1 MRLYVILRYSGMVM
15 LFAALF
21 MAVSAV
27 VSLIGGM
34 DSSFYPLVLSSL
46 LTALMG
52 AFPLL
57 FVPRIEQ
64 ITNKEGFCIVVGSW
78 IMACIVGMFPYL
90 MWGGEFTL
98 INAWFESVS
107 GFTTTGA
114 TILQDVE
121 ALPRGLMFWR
131 SCTAWLGGV
140 GVVMFA
146 LVILPSL
153 GKTKM
158 TLSNVELSSLAKD
171 NYRYRTQQI
180 VRILM
185 VVYMGLTAVT
195 TLLLKLSGMGWF
207 DALNHAMSACA
218 TCGFGTKNTSIAFY
232 NNPYIELVL
241 IGAMVM
247 AGIHFGLIYATI
259 VGKSKNIFRS
269 EVSRTYFAVIGVGT
283 VLIAISLYFGHVYP
297 DLLTSLRHSA
307 FQFVSLLSTTGF
319 ATADTNT
326 WTTLAI
332 LLLIFA
338 SVVCGCAGST
348 SGGLKIDRMLLFA
361 KMFKARLRRQQHP
374 NAVIR
379 IKVDGVIQ
387 EHELLTTVVTFMVTY
402 LVLIFV
408 GSVVNALFGLD
419 MMTSVS
425 SAVACLGNVGPGF
438 GEVGSMATYSELPTI
453 LKLQDAFLMLMGRL
467 EIFGFIQLFFLK
479 WWR

>member
-1 MRLYVILRYSGMVM
+1 MRLYVILRYSGLVM

-27 VSLIGGM
+27 VSFLNGM
-34 DSSFYPLVLSSL
+34 DSSFYPLVMSAL
-46 LTALMG
+46 LTTLLG
-52 AFPLL
+52 SFPML
-57 FVPRIEQ
+57 FVPKIEQ
-64 ITNKEGFCIVVGSW
+64 ISNKEGFCIVVGSW
-78 IMACIVGMFPYL
+78 IMACVVGMFPYL

-98 INAWFESVS
+98 VNAWFESVS

-114 TILQDVE
+114 TILKDIE
-121 ALPRGLMFWR
+121 ALPKGLLFWR

-195 TLLLKLSGMGWF
+195 FLLLKLAGMGWF
-207 DALNHAMSACA
+207 DAVNHAMSACS
-218 TCGFGTKNTSIAFY
+218 TCGFGTKNLSIAFY
-232 NNPYIELVL
+232 DNIFIEL
-241 IGAMVM
+241 IMMGAMIM

-259 VGKSKNIFRS
+259 IGNSKNIFRS
-269 EVSRTYFAVIGVGT
+269 EVTRTYFAVIAGGT
-283 VLIAISLYFGHVYP
+283 LLVALSLYFGHVYP
-297 DLLTSLRHSA
+297 DLLSSLRHSA
-307 FQFVSLLSTTGF
+307 FQFVSLITTSGF
-319 ATADTNT
+319 ATADTNS
-326 WTTLAI
+326 WTTFAI

-338 SVVCGCAGST
+338 SVVCSCAGST
-348 SGGLKIDRMLLFA
+348 SGGLKIDRMLLFG
-361 KMFKARLRRQQHP
+361 KMLKARMRRQQHP

-379 IKVDGVIQ
+379 LKVDGVIQ
-387 EHELLTTVVTFMVTY
+387 EGEILNTVVVFMVTY
-402 LVLIFV
+402 MALIFV
-408 GSVVNALFGLD
+408 GAVVNALFGLD
-419 MMTSVS
+419 MMTAVS
-425 SAVACLGNVGPGF
+425 SSIACLGNVGPGF
-438 GEVGSMATYSELPTI
+438 GEVGSMSNYAELPVV
-453 LKLQDAFLMLMGRL
+453 LKVQDTLLMLMGRI

>member
-1 MRLYVILRYSGMVM
+1 M

-27 VSLIGGM
+27 VSFLNGM

-46 LTALMG
+46 ITALMG
-52 AFPLL
+52 AFPML

-64 ITNKEGFCIVVGSW
+64 ISNKEGFCIVVGSW
-78 IMACIVGMFPYL
+78 IMACVVGMFPYL
-90 MWGGEFTL
+90 MWGGEFSL
-98 INAWFESVS
+98 VNAWFESVS

-114 TILQDVE
+114 TILHNVE
-121 ALPRGLMFWR
+121 ALPKGLMFWR

-146 LVILPSL
+146 LVVLPSL

-185 VVYMGLTAVT
+185 VVYMGLTIIT
-195 TLLLKLSGMGWF
+195 TLLLKVAGMGWF

-218 TCGFGTKNTSIAFY
+218 TCGFGTKNLSIAFY
-232 NNPYIELVL
+232 DNPYIELVL
-241 IGAMVM
+241 IGAMIL

-259 VGKSKNIFRS
+259 VGKPKNIFRS
-269 EVSRTYFAVIGVGT
+269 EVTRTYFAVIAVGSLL
-283 VLIAISLYFGHVYP
+283 VAISLYFGHVYP
-297 DLLTSLRHSA
+297 DLLSSLRHAS
-307 FQFVSLLSTTGF
+307 FQFVSLLTTTGY

-361 KMFKARLRRQQHP
+361 KMFKARMRRQQHP

-379 IKVDGVIQ
+379 LKVDGVIQ
-387 EHELLTTVVTFMVTY
+387 EEELLTTVVTFMVTY
-402 LVLIFV
+402 LALLFV
-408 GSVVNALFGLD
+408 GAVVNALFGLD
-419 MMTSVS
+419 MMTAVS
-425 SAVACLGNVGPGF
+425 SAIACLGNVGPGF
-438 GEVGSMATYSELPTI
+438 GEVGSMANYAELPVV

>member
-1 MRLYVILRYSGMVM
+1 MRLYVILRYSGLVM

-27 VSLIGGM
+27 VSFLNGM

-46 LTALMG
+46 ITALMG
-52 AFPLL
+52 AFPML

-64 ITNKEGFCIVVGSW
+64 ISNKEGFCIVVGSW
-78 IMACIVGMFPYL
+78 IMACVVGMFPYL
-90 MWGGEFTL
+90 MWGGEFSL
-98 INAWFESVS
+98 VNAWFESVS

-114 TILQDVE
+114 TILHNVE
-121 ALPRGLMFWR
+121 ALPKGLMFWR

-146 LVILPSL
+146 LVVLPSL

-185 VVYMGLTAVT
+185 VVYMGLTIIT
-195 TLLLKLSGMGWF
+195 TLLLKMAGMGWF

-218 TCGFGTKNTSIAFY
+218 TCGFGTKNLSIAFY
-232 NNPYIELVL
+232 DNPYIELVL
-241 IGAMVM
+241 IGAMIL

-259 VGKSKNIFRS
+259 IGKPKNIFRS
-269 EVSRTYFAVIGVGT
+269 EVTRTYFAVIAVGSLL
-283 VLIAISLYFGHVYP
+283 VAISLYFGHVYP
-297 DLLTSLRHSA
+297 DLLSSLRHAS
-307 FQFVSLLSTTGF
+307 FQFVSLLTTTGY

-338 SVVCGCAGST
+338 SVVCACAGST

-361 KMFKARLRRQQHP
+361 KMFKARMRRQQHP

-379 IKVDGVIQ
+379 LKVDGVIQ
-387 EHELLTTVVTFMVTY
+387 EEELLTTVVTFMVTY
-402 LVLIFV
+402 LALIFV
-408 GSVVNALFGLD
+408 GAVVNALFGLD
-419 MMTSVS
+419 MMTAVS
-425 SAVACLGNVGPGF
+425 SAIACVGNVGPGF
-438 GEVGSMATYSELPTI
+438 GEVGSMANYAELPVM

>member
-1 MRLYVILRYSGMVM
+1 MRLYVILRYSGLVM

-27 VSLIGGM
+27 VSFLNGM
-34 DSSFYPLVLSSL
+34 DSSFYPLVLSSM
-46 LTALMG
+46 LTALFG

-57 FVPRIEQ
+57 FVPKIEQ
-64 ITNKEGFCIVVGSW
+64 ISNKEGFCIVVGSW
-78 IMACIVGMFPYL
+78 IMACVVGMFPYL

-98 INAWFESVS
+98 VNAWFESVS

-114 TILQDVE
+114 TILKDIE
-121 ALPRGLMFWR
+121 ALPKGLMFWR

-195 TLLLKLSGMGWF
+195 TLLLKLAGMGWF
-207 DALNHAMSACA
+207 DAVNHAMSACA
-218 TCGFGTKNTSIAFY
+218 TCGFGTKNLSIAFY
-232 NNPYIELVL
+232 DNPYIELIL
-241 IGAMVM
+241 MGAMILS
-247 AGIHFGLIYATI
+247 GIHFGLIYATI
-259 VGKSKNIFRS
+259 IGKSKNIFRS
-269 EVSRTYFAVIGVGT
+269 EVTQTYFSVIVVGSL
-283 VLIAISLYFGHVYP
+283 LIALSLYFGHVYP
-297 DLLTSLRHSA
+297 DLLTSLRHSS
-307 FQFVSLLSTTGF
+307 FQFVSLLTTTGF

-326 WTTLAI
+326 WTAFAI

-338 SVVCGCAGST
+338 SVVCACAGST

-361 KMFKARLRRQQHP
+361 KMLKARLRRQQHP

-379 IKVDGVIQ
+379 LKVDGVIQ
-387 EHELLTTVVTFMVTY
+387 EGELLNTVVVFMVTY
-402 LVLIFV
+402 LALIFV
-408 GSVVNALFGLD
+408 GSVVNTLFGLD
-419 MMTSVS
+419 MMTAVS
-425 SAVACLGNVGPGF
+425 SSISCLGNVGPGF
-438 GEVGSMATYSELPTI
+438 GEVGSLENYASLPII
-453 LKLQDAFLMLMGRL
+453 LKVQDAFLMLMGRL

>member
-1 MRLYVILRYSGMVM
+1 MRLYVILRYSGLVM

-27 VSLIGGM
+27 VSFLNGM
-34 DSSFYPLVLSSL
+34 DSSFYPLVMSAL
-46 LTALMG
+46 LTALLG
-52 AFPLL
+52 SFPML
-57 FVPRIEQ
+57 FVPKIEQ
-64 ITNKEGFCIVVGSW
+64 ISNKEGFCIVVGSW
-78 IMACIVGMFPYL
+78 IMACVVGMFPYL

-98 INAWFESVS
+98 VNAWFESVS

-114 TILQDVE
+114 TILKDIE
-121 ALPRGLMFWR
+121 ALPKGLLFWR

-195 TLLLKLSGMGWF
+195 ALLLKLAGMGWF
-207 DALNHAMSACA
+207 DAVNHAMSACS
-218 TCGFGTKNTSIAFY
+218 TCGFGTKNLSIAFY
-232 NNPYIELVL
+232 DNIFIEL
-241 IGAMVM
+241 IMMGAMIM

-259 VGKSKNIFRS
+259 IGNSKNIFRS
-269 EVSRTYFAVIGVGT
+269 EVTRTYFAVIAGGT
-283 VLIAISLYFGHVYP
+283 LLVALSLYFGHVYP
-297 DLLTSLRHSA
+297 DLLSSLRHSA
-307 FQFVSLLSTTGF
+307 FQFVTLITTSGF
-319 ATADTNT
+319 ATADTNS
-326 WTTLAI
+326 WTTFAI

-338 SVVCGCAGST
+338 SVVCACAGST
-348 SGGLKIDRMLLFA
+348 SGGLKIDRMLLFG
-361 KMFKARLRRQQHP
+361 KMLKARMRRQQHP

-379 IKVDGVIQ
+379 LKVDGVIQ
-387 EHELLTTVVTFMVTY
+387 EGEILNTVVVFMVTY
-402 LVLIFV
+402 MALIFV
-408 GSVVNALFGLD
+408 GAVVNALFGLD
-419 MMTSVS
+419 MMTAVS
-425 SAVACLGNVGPGF
+425 SSIACLGNVGPGF
-438 GEVGSMATYSELPTI
+438 GEVGSMSNYAELPVV
-453 LKLQDAFLMLMGRL
+453 LKVQDTLLMLMGRL

>member
-1 MRLYVILRYSGMVM
+1 MRLYVILRYSGLVM

-27 VSLIGGM
+27 VSFLNGM

-46 LTALMG
+46 LTALFG

-57 FVPRIEQ
+57 FVPKIEQ
-64 ITNKEGFCIVVGSW
+64 ISNKEGFCIVVGSW
-78 IMACIVGMFPYL
+78 IMACVVGMFPYL

-98 INAWFESVS
+98 ANAWFESVS

-114 TILQDVE
+114 TILEDIE
-121 ALPRGLMFWR
+121 ALPKGLMFWR

-195 TLLLKLSGMGWF
+195 TLLLKLAGMGWF
-207 DALNHAMSACA
+207 DAVNHAMSACA
-218 TCGFGTKNTSIAFY
+218 TCGFGTKNLSIAFY
-232 NNPYIELVL
+232 DNPYIELIL
-241 IGAMVM
+241 MGAMIL

-269 EVSRTYFAVIGVGT
+269 EVTQTYFAVIAAGSL
-283 VLIAISLYFGHVYP
+283 LIALSLYFGHVYP
-297 DLLTSLRHSA
+297 DLLTSLRHSS
-307 FQFVSLLSTTGF
+307 FQFVSLLTTSGF

-326 WTTLAI
+326 WTAFAI

-338 SVVCGCAGST
+338 SVICACAGST
-348 SGGLKIDRMLLFA
+348 SGGLKIDRLLLFS
-361 KMFKARLRRQQHP
+361 KMLKARMRRQQHP

-379 IKVDGVIQ
+379 LKVDGIIQ
-387 EHELLTTVVTFMVTY
+387 DGELLNTVVVFMVTY
-402 LVLIFV
+402 LALIFV
-408 GSVVNALFGLD
+408 GAVVNTLFGLD
-419 MMTSVS
+419 MMTAVS
-425 SAVACLGNVGPGF
+425 SSIACLGNVGPGF
-438 GEVGSMATYSELPTI
+438 GEVGSLENYASLPII
-453 LKLQDAFLMLMGRL
+453 LKVQDAFLMLMGRL

>member
-1 MRLYVILRYSGMVM
+1 MRLYVILRYSGLVM

-27 VSLIGGM
+27 VSFLNGM
-34 DSSFYPLVLSSL
+34 DSSFYPLVMSAL
-46 LTALMG
+46 LTALLG
-52 AFPLL
+52 SFPML
-57 FVPRIEQ
+57 FVPKIEQ
-64 ITNKEGFCIVVGSW
+64 ISNKEGFCIVVGSW
-78 IMACIVGMFPYL
+78 IMACVVGMFPYL

-98 INAWFESVS
+98 VNAWFESVS

-114 TILQDVE
+114 TILKDIE
-121 ALPRGLMFWR
+121 ALPKGLLFWR

-195 TLLLKLSGMGWF
+195 FLLLKLAGMGWF
-207 DALNHAMSACA
+207 DAVNHAMSACS
-218 TCGFGTKNTSIAFY
+218 TCGFGTKNLSIAFY
-232 NNPYIELVL
+232 DNIFIEL
-241 IGAMVM
+241 IMMGAMIM

-259 VGKSKNIFRS
+259 IGNSKNIFRS
-269 EVSRTYFAVIGVGT
+269 EVTRTYFAVIAGGT
-283 VLIAISLYFGHVYP
+283 LLVALSLYFGHVYP
-297 DLLTSLRHSA
+297 DLLSSLRHSA
-307 FQFVSLLSTTGF
+307 FQFVSLITTSGF
-319 ATADTNT
+319 ATADTSS
-326 WTTLAI
+326 WTTFAI

-338 SVVCGCAGST
+338 SVVCSCAGST
-348 SGGLKIDRMLLFA
+348 SGGLKIDRMLLFG
-361 KMFKARLRRQQHP
+361 KMLKARMRRQQHP

-379 IKVDGVIQ
+379 LKVDGVIQ
-387 EHELLTTVVTFMVTY
+387 EGEILNTVVVFMVTY
-402 LVLIFV
+402 MALIFV
-408 GSVVNALFGLD
+408 GAVVNALFGLD
-419 MMTSVS
+419 MMTAVS
-425 SAVACLGNVGPGF
+425 SSIACLGNVGPGF
-438 GEVGSMATYSELPTI
+438 GEVGSMSNYAELPVV
-453 LKLQDAFLMLMGRL
+453 LKVQDTLLMLMGRL

>member
-1 MRLYVILRYSGMVM
+1 MRLYVILRYSGLVM

-27 VSLIGGM
+27 VSFLNGM

-46 LTALMG
+46 LTALFG

-57 FVPRIEQ
+57 FVPKIEQ
-64 ITNKEGFCIVVGSW
+64 ISNKEGFCIVVGSW
-78 IMACIVGMFPYL
+78 IMACVVGMFPYL

-98 INAWFESVS
+98 VNAWFESVS

-114 TILQDVE
+114 TILEDIE
-121 ALPRGLMFWR
+121 ALPKGLMFWR

-195 TLLLKLSGMGWF
+195 TLLLKLAGMGWF
-207 DALNHAMSACA
+207 DAVNHAMSACA
-218 TCGFGTKNTSIAFY
+218 TCGFGTKNLSIAFY
-232 NNPYIELVL
+232 DNPYIELIL
-241 IGAMVM
+241 MGAMIL

-269 EVSRTYFAVIGVGT
+269 EVTQTYFAVIAAGSL
-283 VLIAISLYFGHVYP
+283 LIALSLYFGHVYP
-297 DLLTSLRHSA
+297 DLLTSLRHSS
-307 FQFVSLLSTTGF
+307 FQFVSLLTTSGF

-326 WTTLAI
+326 WTAFAI

-338 SVVCGCAGST
+338 SVICACAGST
-348 SGGLKIDRMLLFA
+348 SGGLKIDRLLLFS
-361 KMFKARLRRQQHP
+361 KMLKARMRRQQHP

-379 IKVDGVIQ
+379 LKVDGIIQ
-387 EHELLTTVVTFMVTY
+387 DGELLNTVVVFMVTY
-402 LVLIFV
+402 LALIFV
-408 GSVVNALFGLD
+408 GAVVNTLFGLD
-419 MMTSVS
+419 MMTAVS
-425 SAVACLGNVGPGF
+425 SSIACLGNVGPGF
-438 GEVGSMATYSELPTI
+438 GEVGSLENYASLPII
-453 LKLQDAFLMLMGRL
+453 LKVQDAFLMLMGRL

>member
-1 MRLYVILRYSGMVM
+1 MRLYVILRYSGLVM
-15 LFAALF
+15 IFAALF

-27 VSLIGGM
+27 VSFLNGM
-34 DSSFYPLVLSSL
+34 DSSFYPLVMSSL

-52 AFPLL
+52 SFPML
-57 FVPRIEQ
+57 FVPKIEQ
-64 ITNKEGFCIVVGSW
+64 ISNKEGFCIVVGSW
-78 IMACIVGMFPYL
+78 IMASVVGTFPYL

-114 TILQDVE
+114 TILRDIE
-121 ALPRGLMFWR
+121 ALPKGLLFWR
-131 SCTAWLGGV
+131 SCTGWLGGV

-146 LVILPSL
+146 LVIVPSL

-195 TLLLKLSGMGWF
+195 TLLLKLAGMGWF
-207 DALNHAMSACA
+207 DAVNHAMSACA
-218 TCGFGTKNTSIAFY
+218 TCGFGTKNLSIGY
-232 NNPYIELVL
+232 YDNPYIELIL
-241 IGAMVM
+241 MGAITLS
-247 AGIHFGLIYATI
+247 GIHFGLIYATI
-259 VGKSKNIFRS
+259 IGKSKNIFRS
-269 EVSRTYFAVIGVGT
+269 EVTRTYFAVILLGS
-283 VLIAISLYFGHVYP
+283 LMIAASLYFGHVYP
-297 DLLTSLRHSA
+297 DLLSALRHGS
-307 FQFVSLLSTTGF
+307 FQFVSLLTTSGF

-326 WTTLAI
+326 WTTFAI

-338 SVVCGCAGST
+338 SVICSCAGST
-348 SGGLKIDRMLLFA
+348 SGGVKIDRMLLFG
-361 KMFKARLRRQQHP
+361 KMLKARMRRQQHP

-379 IKVDGVIQ
+379 LKVDGVIQ
-387 EHELLTTVVTFMVTY
+387 EGELLNTVVVFMVTY
-402 LVLIFV
+402 LAVIFV
-408 GSVVNALFGLD
+408 AAVVNALFGLD
-419 MMTSVS
+419 MMTAVS
-425 SAVACLGNVGPGF
+425 SAISGIGNIGPGF
-438 GEVGSMATYSELPTI
+438 GAVGSLENYSSLPMI
-453 LKLQDAFLMLMGRL
+453 LKMQYTLLMLMGRL

>member
-1 MRLYVILRYSGMVM
+1 MRLYVILRYSGLVM

-21 MAVSAV
+21 MAVAAV
-27 VSLIGGM
+27 VSFLNGM
-34 DSSFYPLVLSSL
+34 DSSFYPLVLSAL

-52 AFPLL
+52 AFPML

-64 ITNKEGFCIVVGSW
+64 INNKEGFCIVVGSW
-78 IMACIVGMFPYL
+78 IMACVVGMFPYL
-90 MWGGEFTL
+90 MWGGEFSL
-98 INAWFESVS
+98 VNAWFESVS

-114 TILQDVE
+114 TILHNIE
-121 ALPRGLMFWR
+121 ALPKGLLFWR

-195 TLLLKLSGMGWF
+195 TLLLKLAGMGWF

-218 TCGFGTKNTSIAFY
+218 TCGFGTKNLSMAFY
-232 NNPYIELVL
+232 DNPLIELIL
-241 IGAMVM
+241 MGAMILS
-247 AGIHFGLIYATI
+247 GIHFGLIYATI
-259 VGKSKNIFRS
+259 IGNSKNIFRS
-269 EVSRTYFAVIGVGT
+269 EVTRTYFAVIVVGSLLLA
-283 VLIAISLYFGHVYP
+283 VSLYFGHVYP
-297 DLLTSLRHSA
+297 DLLSSLRHAS
-307 FQFVSLLSTTGF
+307 FQFVSLLTTSGF

-326 WTTLAI
+326 WTTFAI
-332 LLLIFA
+332 LILIFA
-338 SVVCGCAGST
+338 SVVCACAGST

-361 KMFKARLRRQQHP
+361 KMFKARMRRQQHP

-379 IKVDGVIQ
+379 LKVDGVIQ
-387 EHELLTTVVTFMVTY
+387 EEDLLTTVVTFMVTY
-402 LVLIFV
+402 VALIFV
-408 GSVVNALFGLD
+408 GAVVNALFGLD
-419 MMTSVS
+419 MLTAVS
-425 SAVACLGNVGPGF
+425 SSIACLGNVGPGF
-438 GEVGSMATYSELPTI
+438 GEVGSMSNYAELPII
-453 LKLQDAFLMLMGRL
+453 LKIQDAFLMLMGRL

>member
-1 MRLYVILRYSGMVM
+1 MRFYVVLRYSGLVM

-21 MAVSAV
+21 MAVAAV
-27 VSLIGGM
+27 VSFINGM
-34 DSSFYPLVLSSL
+34 DSAFYPLVLSAL
-46 LTALMG
+46 LTALLG
-52 AFPLL
+52 AFPML

-78 IMACIVGMFPYL
+78 IMATIAGMFPYL
-90 MWGGEFTL
+90 IWGGEFTL
-98 INAWFESVS
+98 TNAWFESVS

-114 TILQDVE
+114 TILDNIE
-121 ALPRGLMFWR
+121 ALPKGLLFWR
-131 SCTAWLGGV
+131 SCTAWLGGA

-180 VRILM
+180 VRILL
-185 VVYMGLTAVT
+185 VVYMGLTALT
-195 TLLLKLSGMGWF
+195 TLLLKVTGMGWF

-232 NNPYIELVL
+232 DNPLIELVL
-241 IGAMVM
+241 IFAMLM

-269 EVSRTYFAVIGVGT
+269 EVTRAYFAVIAVGS
-283 VLIAISLYFGHVYP
+283 VLVALSLYFGHVYP
-297 DLLTSLRHSA
+297 DLLSSLRHSA
-307 FQFVSLLSTTGF
+307 FQFVSLMSTTGF

-338 SVVCGCAGST
+338 SVICGCAGST
-348 SGGLKIDRMLLFA
+348 SGGIKIDRLLLFT
-361 KMFKARLRRQQHP
+361 KMFKARMRRQQHP

-379 IKVDGVIQ
+379 LKVDGIIQ
-387 EHELLTTVVTFMVTY
+387 EGEVLNTVVIFMVTY
-402 LVLIFV
+402 LALLFI
-408 GSVVNALFGLD
+408 GSVVNALFGMD
-419 MMTSVS
+419 MTTAVS
-425 SAVACLGNVGPGF
+425 AAIACLGNVGPGF
-438 GEVGSMATYSELPTI
+438 GDVGSMSTYSALPTI
-453 LKLQDAFLMLMGRL
+453 LKIQGAFLMLMGRL

>member
-1 MRLYVILRYSGMVM
+1 MRLYVILRYSGLVM

-27 VSLIGGM
+27 VSFLNGM

-46 LTALMG
+46 ITALMG
-52 AFPLL
+52 AFPML

-64 ITNKEGFCIVVGSW
+64 ISNKEGFCIVVGSW
-78 IMACIVGMFPYL
+78 IMACVVGMFPYL
-90 MWGGEFTL
+90 MWGGEFSL
-98 INAWFESVS
+98 VNAWFESVS

-114 TILQDVE
+114 TILHNVE
-121 ALPRGLMFWR
+121 ALPKGLMFWR

-146 LVILPSL
+146 LVVLPSL

-185 VVYMGLTAVT
+185 VVYMGLTIIT
-195 TLLLKLSGMGWF
+195 TLLLKVAGMGWF

-218 TCGFGTKNTSIAFY
+218 TCGFGTKNLSIAFY
-232 NNPYIELVL
+232 DNPYIELVL
-241 IGAMVM
+241 IGAMIL

-259 VGKSKNIFRS
+259 VGKPKNIFRS
-269 EVSRTYFAVIGVGT
+269 EVTRTYFAVIAVGSLL
-283 VLIAISLYFGHVYP
+283 VAISLYFGHVYP
-297 DLLTSLRHSA
+297 DLLSSLRHAS
-307 FQFVSLLSTTGF
+307 FQFVSLLTTTGY

-361 KMFKARLRRQQHP
+361 KMFKARMRRQQHP

-379 IKVDGVIQ
+379 LKVDGVIQ
-387 EHELLTTVVTFMVTY
+387 EEELLTTVVTFMVTY
-402 LVLIFV
+402 LALLFV
-408 GSVVNALFGLD
+408 GAVVNALFGLD
-419 MMTSVS
+419 MMTAVS
-425 SAVACLGNVGPGF
+425 SAIACLGNVGPGF
-438 GEVGSMATYSELPTI
+438 GEVGSMANY
-453 LKLQDAFLMLMGRL
+453 A
-467 EIFGFIQLFFLK
+467 
-479 WWR
+479 

>member
-1 MRLYVILRYSGMVM
+1 MRLYVILRYSGLVM

-27 VSLIGGM
+27 VSFLNGM

-46 LTALMG
+46 LTVLMG
-52 AFPLL
+52 SFPMF
-57 FVPRIEQ
+57 FVPKIEQ
-64 ITNKEGFCIVVGSW
+64 ISNKEGFCIVVGSW
-78 IMACIVGMFPYL
+78 IMACVVGMFPYL

-98 INAWFESVS
+98 ANAWFESVS

-114 TILQDVE
+114 TILQDIE
-121 ALPRGLMFWR
+121 ALPKGLLFWR
-131 SCTAWLGGV
+131 SCTGWLGGV

-146 LVILPSL
+146 LVIVPSL

-195 TLLLKLSGMGWF
+195 IVLLKLAGMGWF
-207 DALNHAMSACA
+207 DAVNHAMSACA
-218 TCGFGTKNTSIAFY
+218 TCGFGTKNLSIGY
-232 NNPYIELVL
+232 YDNPYIEMILM
-241 IGAMVM
+241 GAITLS
-247 AGIHFGLIYATI
+247 GIHFGLIYATI
-259 VGKSKNIFRS
+259 IGKSKNIFRS
-269 EVSRTYFAVIGVGT
+269 EVTRTYFAVILLGS
-283 VLIAISLYFGHVYP
+283 LMISASLYFNKIYP
-297 DLLTSLRHSA
+297 DLLSSLRHGS
-307 FQFVSLLSTTGF
+307 FQFVSLLTTSGF

-326 WTTLAI
+326 WTTFAI

-338 SVVCGCAGST
+338 SVICSCAGST
-348 SGGLKIDRMLLFA
+348 SGGLKIDRILLFG
-361 KMFKARLRRQQHP
+361 KMLKARMRRQQHP

-379 IKVDGVIQ
+379 LKVDGVIQ
-387 EHELLTTVVTFMVTY
+387 EGELLNTVVVFMVTY
-402 LVLIFV
+402 MAVVFV
-408 GSVVNALFGLD
+408 AAVVNALFGLD
-419 MMTSVS
+419 MMTAVS
-425 SAVACLGNVGPGF
+425 AAISGIGNIGPGF
-438 GEVGSMATYSELPTI
+438 GAVGSLENYSALPMI
-453 LKLQDAFLMLMGRL
+453 LKVQYTVLMLMGRL

>member
-1 MRLYVILRYSGMVM
+1 MRLYVVLRYSGLVM

-27 VSLIGGM
+27 VSFLNGM
-34 DSSFYPLVLSSL
+34 DSSFYPLVMSAL
-46 LTALMG
+46 LTALLG
-52 AFPLL
+52 SFPMF
-57 FVPRIEQ
+57 FVPKIEQ
-64 ITNKEGFCIVVGSW
+64 ISNKEGFCIVVGSW
-78 IMACIVGMFPYL
+78 VLACIVGMFPYL

-98 INAWFESVS
+98 ANAWFESVS

-114 TILQDVE
+114 TILQNIE
-121 ALPRGLMFWR
+121 ALPKGLLFWR

-195 TLLLKLSGMGWF
+195 ALLLKVAGMGWF
-207 DALNHAMSACA
+207 DAVNHAMSACA
-218 TCGFGTKNTSIAFY
+218 TCGFGTKNLSIAFY
-232 NNPYIELVL
+232 DNPLIELIL
-241 IGAMVM
+241 MGAMIL

-259 VGKSKNIFRS
+259 IGKSKNIFRS
-269 EVSRTYFAVIGVGT
+269 EVTRTYFAVIVGGSLL
-283 VLIAISLYFGHVYP
+283 VAVSLYFGHVYP
-297 DLLTSLRHSA
+297 DLLSSLRHAS
-307 FQFVSLLSTTGF
+307 FQFVSLLTTSGF

-326 WTTLAI
+326 WTTFAI

-338 SVVCGCAGST
+338 SVVCACAGST

-361 KMFKARLRRQQHP
+361 KMFKARMRRQQHP
-374 NAVIR
+374 NAIIR
-379 IKVDGVIQ
+379 LKVDGVIQ
-387 EHELLTTVVTFMVTY
+387 EDELLTTVVTFMVTY
-402 LVLIFV
+402 LALIFV
-408 GSVVNALFGLD
+408 GAVVNTLFGLD
-419 MMTSVS
+419 MMTAVS
-425 SAVACLGNVGPGF
+425 SSIACLGNVGPGF
-438 GEVGSMATYSELPTI
+438 GEVGSMSNYAELPVV
-453 LKLQDAFLMLMGRL
+453 LKLQDAVLMLMGRL

>member
-1 MRLYVILRYSGMVM
+1 MRLYVILRYSGLVM

-27 VSLIGGM
+27 VSFLNGM

-46 LTALMG
+46 LTALFG

-57 FVPRIEQ
+57 FVPKIEQ
-64 ITNKEGFCIVVGSW
+64 ISNKEGFCIVVGSW
-78 IMACIVGMFPYL
+78 IMACVVGMFPYL

-98 INAWFESVS
+98 ANAWFESVS

-114 TILQDVE
+114 TILEDIE
-121 ALPRGLMFWR
+121 ALPKGLMFWR

-195 TLLLKLSGMGWF
+195 TLLLKLAGMGWF
-207 DALNHAMSACA
+207 DAVNHAMSACA
-218 TCGFGTKNTSIAFY
+218 TSGFGTKNLSIAFY
-232 NNPYIELVL
+232 DNPYIELIL
-241 IGAMVM
+241 MGAMILS
-247 AGIHFGLIYATI
+247 GIHFGLIYATI

-269 EVSRTYFAVIGVGT
+269 EVTQTYFAVIAAGSL
-283 VLIAISLYFGHVYP
+283 LIALSLYFGHVYP
-297 DLLTSLRHSA
+297 DLLTSLRHSS
-307 FQFVSLLSTTGF
+307 FQFVSLLTTSGF

-326 WTTLAI
+326 WTAFAI

-338 SVVCGCAGST
+338 SVICACAGST
-348 SGGLKIDRMLLFA
+348 SGGLKIDRLLLFS
-361 KMFKARLRRQQHP
+361 KMLKARMRRQQHP

-379 IKVDGVIQ
+379 LKVDGIIQ
-387 EHELLTTVVTFMVTY
+387 DGELLNTVVVFMVTY
-402 LVLIFV
+402 LALIFV
-408 GSVVNALFGLD
+408 GAVVNTLFGLD
-419 MMTSVS
+419 MMTAVS
-425 SAVACLGNVGPGF
+425 SSIACLGNVGPGF
-438 GEVGSMATYSELPTI
+438 GEVGSLENYASLPII
-453 LKLQDAFLMLMGRL
+453 LKVQDAFLMLMGRL